1 MARLTRT
8 QKYAEL
14 RGKINQD
21 REQSVATDELS
32 KYAERLKTIEN
43 NVLHTP
49 VEEVKEELKAEPVKE
64 EIGDIEI
71 SMPSLEPLN
80 IEEPAKEETVSEE
93 EKIRSVEEMIE
104 EMVSGVEKSIRDIK
118 PAEEKIEEKLEEI
131 VNDEAIFSSTI
142 KEEEKE
148 EKEDDL
154 DVFLNTISLDLAKD
168 DVETQEEH
176 TADLDDIFAIFNKVE
191 DKKEET
197 QDDIFSS
204 VEPVKAV
211 EDEIEYEA
219 PAEPVKEENEIVYEA
234 PQEEDIVSQETAE
247 NSDVTV
253 EEESDAAA
261 EDVQEAEFTSE
272 EAAENQEEVFEPAEE
287 ASESVVEPEET
298 AKESVSAE
306 ETAEPVNEETVEENP
321 EDLVKEET
329 VTEEA
334 VKEEEIQETEP
345 AADTEE
351 TVKEEVSEPAEDKA
365 EFEPE
370 TDNKGIYN
378 EEIDIKLDDII
389 SSIKN
394 NLIEDEADKEE
405 VLEATQEN
413 MINDILKE
421 VNEYN
426 QQNQRTDIEDL
437 TSSIIEE
444 VRHPE
449 NTPETDKEDED
460 KDFTDTVT
468 LEIDKVLKEISSM
481 KDTVEN
487 KLDDVVIEEVGS
499 LDTTSIEEKLV
510 RQAEYEAENRDVN
523 KGEPVIIKNIS
534 ETLQMEPSVDSNVLQ
549 DTKAFDISA
558 TNEIVEEDDEEEEND
573 GAGKVL
579 NIILGILIVVLIA
592 VLAVIVYYIL
602 VARGIIG

>member
-80 IEEPAKEETVSEE
+80 IEEPVKEETVSEE

-191 DKKEET
+191 EKKEET

-204 VEPVKAV
+204 IEPVKAV

-234 PQEEDIVSQETAE
+234 PQEEITVSQETAE

-253 EEESDAAA
+253 EEESDATA

-298 AKESVSAE
+298 
-306 ETAEPVNEETVEENP
+306 VEENP
-321 EDLVKEET
+321 EDLVKEEET

-334 VKEEEIQETEP
+334 VKEEENQEAEP

-426 QQNQRTDIEDL
+426 QQNQRTDIENL

>member
-1 MARLTRT
+1 
-8 QKYAEL
+8 
-14 RGKINQD
+14 
-21 REQSVATDELS
+21 
-32 KYAERLKTIEN
+32 
-43 NVLHTP
+43 
-49 VEEVKEELKAEPVKE
+49 
-64 EIGDIEI
+64 
-71 SMPSLEPLN
+71 
-80 IEEPAKEETVSEE
+80 
-93 EKIRSVEEMIE
+93 
-104 EMVSGVEKSIRDIK
+104 
-118 PAEEKIEEKLEEI
+118 
-131 VNDEAIFSSTI
+131 
-142 KEEEKE
+142 
-148 EKEDDL
+148 
-154 DVFLNTISLDLAKD
+154 
-168 DVETQEEH
+168 
-176 TADLDDIFAIFNKVE
+176 
-191 DKKEET
+191 
-197 QDDIFSS
+197 
-204 VEPVKAV
+204 
-211 EDEIEYEA
+211 
-219 PAEPVKEENEIVYEA
+219 
-234 PQEEDIVSQETAE
+234 
-247 NSDVTV
+247 
-253 EEESDAAA
+253 
-261 EDVQEAEFTSE
+261 
-272 EAAENQEEVFEPAEE
+272 
-287 ASESVVEPEET
+287 
-298 AKESVSAE
+298 
-306 ETAEPVNEETVEENP
+306 
-321 EDLVKEET
+321 
-329 VTEEA
+329 
-334 VKEEEIQETEP
+334 
-345 AADTEE
+345 
-351 TVKEEVSEPAEDKA
+351 
-365 EFEPE
+365 
-370 TDNKGIYN
+370 
-378 EEIDIKLDDII
+378 
-389 SSIKN
+389 
-394 NLIEDEADKEE
+394 
-405 VLEATQEN
+405 

-481 KDTVEN
+481 KDTAEN